1 MEENLTAL
9 LDTVLANKEAQ
20 DDKATREAL
29 VAWAEEATRVLKAL
43 LLVNPQ
49 AK

>member
-1 MEENLTAL
+1 MEENLDAL
-9 LDTVLANKEAQ
+9 LETVLTDKEAM
-20 DDKATREAL
+20 DDRATREAL
-29 VAWAEEATRVLKAL
+29 VAWAQEATRVLKAL